1 MQAGN
6 PSGIDA
12 SAESLPARVDCA
24 GSGISPNSSAAYVQ
38 SLVAERCLIVRQELE
53 TKYATIAADSKL
65 LQRKLENAVT
75 KLSHELESNK
85 KTWKEEAV
93 RIWEV
98 VDTHTHEVNK
108 GPEDG
113 LKKTLSSLTARMDA
127 IESRFTDGSVLG
139 GGARTNTSLVQE
151 LVSEKCLSVRQE
163 LETKYASVVADTRLL
178 QRKLDNAAAKL
189 NHELET
195 NKKTWKEEAVRL
207 WEAVDGH
214 THSLNIGGSEM
225 TGTTLNPQGLQPRD
239 GTEGPEQLNDGTPNL
254 TRLTF
259 GSAAAL
265 PGRIQS
271 NTPGAVALDE
281 IGASLASLA
290 RQFPAGTR
298 IPRENAAAQAN
309 PSASPTRGTPA
320 QQFRSIPQPQQR
332 AGSPSRQSSPPA
344 AFRFTQHQSVV
355 GSPMTPG
362 QHFRGTQPQ
371 PQAAASNVR
380 TRSMTPSRQPLST
393 ASVATW
399 STTAGSPQRPV
410 GPVPPGTP
418 GSPQHP
424 VPGTPIRMTPPEVT
438 LGPPVDESGMPVFS
452 RRFSGQ
458 HMKGDGSPS
467 PNA

>member
-1 MQAGN
+1 MTRQATE
-6 PSGIDA
+6 A
-12 SAESLPARVDCA
+12 LQQAQTQQ
-24 GSGISPNSSAAYVQ
+24 NSSSDWLPMQ
-38 SLVAERCLIVRQELE
+38 DIMQ
-53 TKYATIAADSKL
+53 
-65 LQRKLENAVT
+65 
-75 KLSHELESNK
+75 
-85 KTWKEEAV
+85 
-93 RIWEV
+93 
-98 VDTHTHEVNK
+98 
-108 GPEDG
+108 
-113 LKKTLSSLTARMDA
+113 
-127 IESRFTDGSVLG
+127 
-139 GGARTNTSLVQE
+139 
-151 LVSEKCLSVRQE
+151 
-163 LETKYASVVADTRLL
+163 
-178 QRKLDNAAAKL
+178 
-189 NHELET
+189 
-195 NKKTWKEEAVRL
+195 
-207 WEAVDGH
+207 
-214 THSLNIGGSEM
+214 
-225 TGTTLNPQGLQPRD
+225 GT
-239 GTEGPEQLNDGTPNL
+239 
-254 TRLTF
+254 
-259 GSAAAL
+259 AAL
-265 PGRIQS
+265 PTGQPQQASAMEWQQS
-271 NTPGAVALDE
+271 QLQSTSPDWQQDPSPSAP
-281 IGASLASLA
+281 S
-290 RQFPAGTR
+290 FTHPPAH
-298 IPRENAAAQAN
+298 EAN

-332 AGSPSRQSSPPA
+332 AWSPCSPPA

-380 TRSMTPSRQPLST
+380 TRSMTPSRQPLSR